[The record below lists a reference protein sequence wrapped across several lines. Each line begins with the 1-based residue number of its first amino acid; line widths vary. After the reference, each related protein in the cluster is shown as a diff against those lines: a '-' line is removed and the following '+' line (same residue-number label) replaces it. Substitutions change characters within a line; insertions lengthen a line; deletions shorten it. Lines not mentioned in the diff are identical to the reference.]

1 MICIWDELWRFQLIA
16 LRVHYTKKDVK
27 KKRKKDVEAMK
38 QKSVEEIRWLILYR

>member
-1 MICIWDELWRFQLIA
+1 MNYGDSNCTTL
-16 LRVHYTKKDVK
+16 KKDVK